1 MPGFHMFNT
10 APVLLFSMMINNGV
24 AVLVNL
30 NLPLVDSD
38 FVRVAE
44 DGGDFFQREAIGVG
58 EREEHDHA
66 ADGAGDEKDEVEFP
80 ADGPNRCVRTGAN
93 GSTKKGVWEVGLQE
107 GSRSCLQP
115 DNVCQ

>member
-1 MPGFHMFNT
+1 
-10 APVLLFSMMINNGV
+10 MMINNGV

-93 GSTKKGVWEVGLQE
+93 GTTRKGVWEVGLQE